1 MKERIILQDAREEGF
16 EEGVER
22 GIEQGIEQGIKQGIE
37 QGIRNMLSRGK
48 SVGEIV
54 DFCGY
59 SIELVKQVEESM
71 LTISN

>member
-1 MKERIILQDAREEGF
+1 MKERIVLQDAREEGF

-22 GIEQGIEQGIKQGIE
+22 GIEQGIEQGI
-37 QGIRNMLSRGK
+37 RNMLSRGK
-48 SVGEIV
+48 PVEEIV

-71 LTISN
+71 PAASK